1 MTYRLIKLLDR
12 LHLEAC
18 TCFIGLDAGLRS
30 FITLLAPLLSALSA
44 STSPDTTSKAEFV
57 KIACTPAVKAAF
69 SLSVC
74 NTKFFFYLQRVSKLK
89 GRVYFYIFYRTSKIK
104 TACQTGPLHLELSL
118 LP

>member
-57 KIACTPAVKAAF
+57 KIACTPAAKAAF

-89 GRVYFYIFYRTSKIK
+89 GRVYF
-104 TACQTGPLHLELSL
+104 
-118 LP
+118 